1 MTPPAVALLRCG
13 PVWVPLPLVLLWP
26 FLFLALAIGGLVE
39 AAKGAVAL
47 PLTRTV
53 CVALGQLHGV
63 KVDVESAAGTRM
75 FLWLV

>member
-1 MTPPAVALLRCG
+1 MTPPAVALLRFG
-13 PVWVPLPLVLLWP
+13 PMWVPLPLVLLWP
-26 FLFLALAIGGLVE
+26 LLYLALAVGGLVE
-39 AAKGAVAL
+39 AAKGGVAL

-63 KVDVESAAGTRM
+63 KVDVESATGTRV